1 MPRPLSLEVP
11 DGKGGWKV
19 ALPALGFPAGKD
31 KTMLIRL
38 DGIDGKSVS
47 RRFRLRTN
55 MEIYWDFLG
64 YATELDAKLAR
75 LHRPTP
81 LAAELRYR
89 GILEMTK
96 KNASS

>member
-1 MPRPLSLEVP
+1 MP

-19 ALPALGFPAGKD
+19 ALPALGFPAGKN

-38 DGIDGKSVS
+38 DGIERARASC

-64 YATELDAKLAR
+64 YARGVDREAGP
-75 LHRPTP
+75 HRSGPASVGR
-81 LAAELRYR
+81 AALSRVAGDVAE
-89 GILEMTK
+89 K
-96 KNASS
+96 